1 MNDQIRLS
9 HNQSSGMTSTSS
21 RAPSPGDGSRGRLQG
36 LFDRLQQAAP
46 ETLTT
51 EAQQELKS
59 LARKFQESQF
69 YLVFLGQFKR
79 GKTTL
84 LNVLLGAD
92 LLPTGVLPL
101 TSIVTIVRYAHRA
114 WARVRFNS
122 GTTREISTQHL
133 AAYVTERGNPRNK
146 KGVAEV
152 EVFFPA
158 PRLKGGLCLVDTPG
172 IGSIFEHNTQVS
184 YEFVPRADAAIFVF
198 SPDAPLSQVE
208 LEFLHHLRAHVEKIF
223 FVMNKSD
230 QVTEAEC
237 AEILDF
243 VRQAIREQVPS
254 GELRFFAVSARQ
266 GLDAE
271 RDGDRSKL
279 DSSALP
285 GLLGT
290 LDHFLST
297 HGGEMLIRS
306 TCSALRRLI
315 SNELLGYEIEER
327 AVAASATELEE
338 KMRAIQETWQ
348 AQEQRHREAGYIL
361 RGEIGALEADLE
373 KKLNDFVQAEH
384 ANLVKHM
391 KSKLREQQNA
401 SKRRLVRFL
410 DAELHSKIAE
420 IIEEWKIRE
429 EETVAEA
436 FESLTSRFSQE
447 ATETV
452 EQIQQAAAQQ
462 FGFTWKAAPLPDR
475 LSTQSRFHIKVD
487 ELTGW
492 GLGQFPFL
500 LPKPLFTRYLESR
513 IQQTCL
519 EELYRN
525 SGRLKADLGD
535 RLEESLRAYL
545 AALDRHVEGA
555 RISVLAALNRAAAQ
569 QKSAQS
575 KNQEGRDR
583 QSSRLKLLR
592 DIEAELAEIA
602 PGCVKF
608 SSVG

>member
-21 RAPSPGDGSRGRLQG
+21 PAPSPGDGSRRRLQG
-36 LFDRLQQAAP
+36 IFDRLEQAAP

-51 EAQQELKS
+51 ETRQELKS
-59 LARKFQESQF
+59 LALKFQESQF

-84 LNVLLGAD
+84 LNALLGAE
-92 LLPTGVLPL
+92 LLPTGVLPV
-101 TSIVTIVRYAHRA
+101 TSIVTIVRYGQQA

-122 GTTREISTQHL
+122 GTTRDISTQDV
-133 AAYVTERGNPRNK
+133 AAYVTERGNPRNR
-146 KGVAEV
+146 KGVAQV
-152 EVFFPA
+152 EVFFSA
-158 PRLKGGLCLVDTPG
+158 PRLNDGLCLVDTPG

-243 VRQAIREQVPS
+243 VRQAIREQVPT

-266 GLDAE
+266 ALKAE
-271 RDGDRSKL
+271 HDGDRREL
-279 DSSALP
+279 ESSALP

-327 AVAASATELEE
+327 AVAVSAAELDR
-338 KMRAIQETWQ
+338 KIGFIKQTWQ
-348 AQEQRHREAGYIL
+348 SLDLRHREAAHIL
-361 RGEIGALEADLE
+361 RGEIGALETGLE
-373 KKLNDFVQAEH
+373 KELNDFVLPEAPR
-384 ANLVKHM
+384 LISHM
-391 KSKLREQQNA
+391 KHKLREFGGK
-401 SKRRLVRFL
+401 SKRQMTAHLEQ
-410 DAELHSKIAE
+410 ELRSKIAE

-429 EETVAEA
+429 EKTVAEA
-436 FESLTSRFSQE
+436 FESLTSRFSRE

-452 EQIQQAAAQQ
+452 ERIQQAAAEQ
-462 FGFTWKAAPLPDR
+462 FGFSWGATPLPDR
-475 LSTQSRFHIKVD
+475 LTTRSEFRIKID
-487 ELTGW
+487 ELMSW
-492 GLGQFPFL
+492 GLGQFPFM
-500 LPKPLFTRYLESR
+500 LPGALFTHYLANRMES
-513 IQQTCL
+513 TCL

-525 SGRLKADLGD
+525 AGRLKADLGN
-535 RLEESLRAYL
+535 RLEESLRTYLRGLDRHAKEARESILGALSRAAAVKAGSQDAMREATQARAGPQTLLREIDEQL
-545 AALDRHVEGA
+545 AALQGA
-555 RISVLAALNRAAAQ
+555 S
-569 QKSAQS
+569 
-575 KNQEGRDR
+575 
-583 QSSRLKLLR
+583 LL
-592 DIEAELAEIA
+592 EA
-602 PGCVKF
+602 
-608 SSVG
+608 